1 MSRFQFRLK
10 SLLAIRETT
19 RDLRRAELAE
29 SLALERSL
37 NEREAALQRELDDQN
52 QWFRR
57 GTAPGPLNVDR
68 LSTGHRYQLL
78 LRRQA
83 RTLAGER
90 QSLALEIER
99 RRQVLLEADREVRVL
114 EKLRERQFEH
124 FRRQLAA
131 AEVKQLDEAAARTTN
146 RNDPD

>member
-10 SLLAIRETT
+10 SLLAVRETT

-29 SLALERSL
+29 SLALDRGL

-57 GTAPGPLNVDR
+57 GAAPGPLDVDR

-78 LRRQA
+78 LRSQA
-83 RTLAGER
+83 RALAGER

-99 RRQVLLEADREVRVL
+99 RRQALLDADREVRVL

-124 FRRQLAA
+124 FRRQQAA